1 MQEDILKGKWKQ
13 IQGDVKKLWG
23 RLTDDDIEVI
33 EGSRVKL
40 AGILQERYGYTR
52 QAVEEKIAEFLEDM
66 ETKFEMREHR

>member
-13 IQGDVKKLWG
+13 IQGDVKRLWG
-23 RLTDDDIEVI
+23 RLTDDDLTVI
-33 EGSRVKL
+33 EGSRDKL

-66 ETKFEMREHR
+66 ETKFEMREER

>member
-23 RLTDDDIEVI
+23 RLTDDDIQVI
-33 EGSRVKL
+33 EGSRDKL

-52 QAVEEKIAEFLEDM
+52 QAVEEKISEFLEDM
-66 ETKFEMREHR
+66 ETKFETREHR

>member
-23 RLTDDDIEVI
+23 RLTDDDIQVI
-33 EGSRVKL
+33 EGSRDKL

-52 QAVEEKIAEFLEDM
+52 QAVEDKIAEFLEDM

>member
-13 IQGDVKKLWG
+13 LQGDVKRLWG
-23 RLTDDDIEVI
+23 RLTDDDIQVI
-33 EGSRVKL
+33 EGSRDKL

-52 QAVEEKIAEFLEDM
+52 QAVDEKIADFLEDM

>member
-23 RLTDDDIEVI
+23 RLTDDDIQVI
-33 EGSRVKL
+33 EGNRDKL

-52 QAVEEKIAEFLEDM
+52 QAVDKKIAEFLEDL
-66 ETKFEMREHR
+66 ETRFEMREER

>member
-23 RLTDDDIEVI
+23 RLTDDDLTVI
-33 EGSRVKL
+33 EGNRDKL

-66 ETKFEMREHR
+66 ETKFEMREQR